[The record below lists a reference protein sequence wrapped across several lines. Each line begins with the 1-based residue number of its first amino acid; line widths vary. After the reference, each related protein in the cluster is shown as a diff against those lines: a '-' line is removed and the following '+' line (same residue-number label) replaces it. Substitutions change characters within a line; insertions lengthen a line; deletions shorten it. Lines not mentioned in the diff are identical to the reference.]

1 MPILTPRW
9 SVPPKLFA
17 AVLLPLLLGGCGWVR
32 TMTFPSPS
40 GKAAI
45 EIWQT
50 GLDNG
55 MGARVEL
62 VTARRRTLL
71 VHVPDDSFINFA
83 HAYWSP
89 GETNVGIF
97 CSGSVFIRAAARIET
112 GGAIPFGQIRDE
124 LAQSIRD
131 TYHRPAGE
139 DPFNW
144 STSSEAVRQF
154 YKFHP
159 EVRVSYH

>member
-1 MPILTPRW
+1 MPRPKCT
-9 SVPPKLFA
+9 VPLKLFA
-17 AVLLPLLLGGCGWVR
+17 VVLPLLLGGCGWVK
-32 TMTFPSPS
+32 TMQFPSPS

-62 VTARRRTLL
+62 VTAQRRTLL
-71 VHVPDDSFINFA
+71 VEVPDDSFIHFA

-89 GETNVGIF
+89 GETKVGIF
-97 CSGSVFIRAAARIET
+97 CSGSVLIRAAARVAT
-112 GGAIPFGQIRDE
+112 GSAIPFGQIRDE

-131 TYHRPAGE
+131 TYQRPAGE

-144 STSSEAVRQF
+144 SADSSAVRQF
-154 YKFHP
+154 FKLHP
-159 EVRVSYH
+159 EIRVSYR